1 MIIFNLVQQ
10 NATQSNLEAQQG
22 FALERDRKQ
31 QQQGNLIRFF
41 WASKALISASKLY
54 IQQGCLQI
62 CFTLCDAFLRA

>member
-41 WASKALISASKLY
+41 
-54 IQQGCLQI
+54 
-62 CFTLCDAFLRA
+62 